1 MKQQVLK
8 ALANPARIFY
18 VPYNL
23 AILNFVAQF
32 LVFMVIF
39 IVDLSINTIDANSN
53 LMIVFLASVCLV
65 HFILMFYSKKEPQ
78 LMQIILSKI
87 SILKKFIPKTLR
99 V

>member
-1 MKQQVLK
+1 MK

-23 AILNFVAQF
+23 ALLNFIVQF
-32 LVFMVIF
+32 LIF
-39 IVDLSINTIDANSN
+39 IIITIIGFSVSLAGSGGEYKMPVDPLYFLLSVVA
-53 LMIVFLASVCLV
+53 V
-65 HFILMFYSKKEPQ
+65 HFILMAYSKKEPQ

-87 SILKKFIPKTLR
+87 NMLWKFVPKTLR

>member
-8 ALANPARIFY
+8 AIANPARIFY

-39 IVDLSINTIDANSN
+39 VIDLSINTINANSN
-53 LMIVFLASVCLV
+53 LMIVFLVSVCLV
-65 HFILMFYSKKEPQ
+65 HFVLMFYSKKEPQ
-78 LMQIILSKI
+78 LMQIILSK
-87 SILKKFIPKTLR
+87 LRLFAKFIPDSLR